1 MELLTIVVCSKSHSD
16 EELVKLYVQGNNE
29 AFDALLS
36 RYNTKV
42 YNYIYGFVHNEA
54 LAEDLFQETF
64 IKAIITLKQG
74 GYSESGKFSSWLMRI
89 AHNKVF
95 DVFRLEKH
103 DNTVSNDE
111 YDVDLYDY
119 SQLLEGNVED
129 NIVADQTID
138 ELNYL
143 ITLLNED
150 QREIIKMRYYQELS
164 FKEISDITGVSI
176 NTALGRMRYAI
187 LNLRKLAEEKNMLF
201 QY

>member
-1 MELLTIVVCSKSHSD
+1 MKSYKSHSD

-42 YNYIYGFVHNEA
+42 YNDIYGFVHNEA

>member
-1 MELLTIVVCSKSHSD
+1 MKSYKSHSD

>member
-1 MELLTIVVCSKSHSD
+1 MKSYKSHSD

-103 DNTVSNDE
+103 DYTVSNDE